1 MYDPAKPGKQ
11 SPDEFSAVMKQ
22 KSSKTETKT
31 ENQNR
36 NKRLKE

>member
-22 KSSKTETKT
+22 KSSKTE
-31 ENQNR
+31 NQNR